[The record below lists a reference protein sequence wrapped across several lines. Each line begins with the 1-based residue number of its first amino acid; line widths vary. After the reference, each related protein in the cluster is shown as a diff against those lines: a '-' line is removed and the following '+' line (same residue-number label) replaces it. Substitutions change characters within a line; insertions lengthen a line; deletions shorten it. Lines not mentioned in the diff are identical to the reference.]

1 MTSEDF
7 FFKYVALYEIYHSM
21 ERLTFDPWLD
31 FFKVISHEN
40 WYPLI

>member
-21 ERLTFDPWLD
+21 ERLTFDP
-31 FFKVISHEN
+31 
-40 WYPLI
+40 